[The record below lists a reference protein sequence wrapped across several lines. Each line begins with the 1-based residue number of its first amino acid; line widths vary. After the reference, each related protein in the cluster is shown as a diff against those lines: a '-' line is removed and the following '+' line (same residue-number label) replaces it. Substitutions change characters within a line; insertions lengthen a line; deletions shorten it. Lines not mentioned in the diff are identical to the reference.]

1 MPIYEYACKKCG
13 EQFEV
18 LQKMSDQPLR
28 RCRACGGRLER
39 LLSPVGI
46 HFKGSGWYVTDYAR
60 KSSGNG
66 EAKPSEAK
74 ETDKPSETKS
84 EVKSE
89 AKSDAM
95 T

>member
-1 MPIYEYACKKCG
+1 MPIYEYACRKCG
-13 EQFEV
+13 EQIEV
-18 LQKMSDQPLR
+18 LQKMSDAPLR

-60 KSSGNG
+60 KGSGGNG
-66 EAKPSEAK
+66 ETKPSEAK
-74 ETDKPSETKS
+74 EKATSS
-84 EVKSE
+84 EVKRE
-89 AKSDAM
+89 AK